1 MKKLPNPE
9 QRNPCHARD
18 RVVTAAA
25 AAAAAAAGSPALSGA
40 VASGGPRNN
49 MVQGVAVG
57 TPAWDC
63 C

>member
-18 RVVTAAA
+18 RVVT
-25 AAAAAAAGSPALSGA
+25 AAAAAAGSPALSGA